1 MAIFIFTYLTA
12 VKNIKIKLQKLE
24 LHKLLAPTILVET
37 DLLSTPRRNFRA
49 IAKGTP
55 QPPRRSADVANYVCS
70 LAPRSAGTETLIFCP
85 GLEK

>member
-1 MAIFIFTYLTA
+1 MRIARNSWEDTMAIFIFTRLIA

-24 LHKLLAPTILVET
+24 QHKLPAPTILVET

-55 QPPRRSADVANYVCS
+55 QHPGGSADVANYGCS
-70 LAPRSAGTETLIFCP
+70 LAPRSA
-85 GLEK
+85 

>member
-1 MAIFIFTYLTA
+1 MCIARNSWEDTTGIFIFTPLIA

-24 LHKLLAPTILVET
+24 LHKLPALTILVET

-55 QPPRRSADVANYVCS
+55 QHPRGSADVANYVRS
-70 LAPRSAGTETLIFCP
+70 LTPRSA
-85 GLEK
+85 